1 MKSIGA
7 IDVKN
12 ALFSSR
18 IKKSFVLFE
27 RAPARITNS
36 ASEVMNG
43 LQTVEMMRAVSVHTR
58 LRMRSGVRPGGG
70 DTGTGCT
77 RTGLRVAQSNPL
89 R

>member
-12 ALFSSR
+12 ALLSIR
-18 IKKSFVLFE
+18 TRKSLVLVA
-27 RAPARITNS
+27 RAPARITNN

-43 LQTVEMMRAVSVHTR
+43 LQTVEMMRAVSVQTR
-58 LRMRSGVRPGGG
+58 LRMRSELGAEGGV
-70 DTGTGCT
+70 TGTGCT
-77 RTGLRVAQSNPL
+77 RTGLRVGLSNPL